1 VLDVDERSEATAFL
15 RLRDHGQRKRG
26 FAGGFRTENFDD
38 PAAGKSAD
46 AQRAINQNVPGRNN
60 VDIDYFVVTE
70 THDGAIAVIL
80 GDLLNGEIEIF
91 VAGGGH
97 LVFAGLLSGFSGLNS
112 TVTQTDKLQYW
123 QDKIFAR

>member
-1 VLDVDERSEATAFL
+1 KGKDSV
-15 RLRDHGQRKRG
+15 
-26 FAGGFRTENFDD
+26 AGRVRTENFHH

-70 THDGAIAVIL
+70 THDGAITVIL
-80 GDLLNGEIEIF
+80 GDLLNGEVEIF

-97 LVFAGLLSGFSGLNS
+97 FVFAGLLSGFSRHSS
-112 TVTQTDKLQYW
+112 TLLKLTKW
-123 QDKIFAR
+123 STGKIRLLRAQHAKRF